1 MAATVAGELAA
12 VPLDASLPPEV
23 EVEFSGP
30 EGKVRRE
37 PLRSC
42 WDVRF
47 ERVAPVR
54 TFLSFRGQR
63 NWPGLWWFARTGEH
77 VGFESWVERDRLMAF
92 DANPWIAGIAAQP
105 MWLHWI
111 DAESGRSVR
120 HAPDYFARRAD
131 GTGVVVDV
139 RPDERVRAQDAA
151 VFAATARFCAQVGWQ
166 YLRLGELGPVWAAN
180 LHWLAGYRHP
190 RNARPTVM
198 ARLRDTFATP
208 TALLAGAAAA
218 GDRTATLP
226 VLFGM
231 LWRREL
237 TASLETDRLNPS
249 TPVSLGAS
257 AERGSAERPASG
269 TAG

>member
-1 MAATVAGELAA
+1 M
-12 VPLDASLPPEV
+12 
-23 EVEFSGP
+23 
-30 EGKVRRE
+30 
-37 PLRSC
+37 
-42 WDVRF
+42 
-47 ERVAPVR
+47 
-54 TFLSFRGQR
+54 
-63 NWPGLWWFARTGEH
+63 
-77 VGFESWVERDRLMAF
+77 
-92 DANPWIAGIAAQP
+92 
-105 MWLHWI
+105 
-111 DAESGRSVR
+111 
-120 HAPDYFARRAD
+120 
-131 GTGVVVDV
+131 
-139 RPDERVRAQDAA
+139 
-151 VFAATARFCAQVGWQ
+151 FAATARFCAQVGWQ

-249 TPVSLGAS
+249 TLVSLGAS